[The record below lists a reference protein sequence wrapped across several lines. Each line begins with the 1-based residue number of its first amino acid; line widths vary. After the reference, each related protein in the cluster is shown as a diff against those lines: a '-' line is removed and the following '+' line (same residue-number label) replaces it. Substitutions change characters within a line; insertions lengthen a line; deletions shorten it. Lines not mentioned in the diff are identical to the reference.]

1 MLHKLLGLVVSVAAL
16 MVVAVVAISAII
28 IENDMASCGDVNSG
42 GSNLCG
48 PADAIVAV
56 SGGDTTARTKKAVQL
71 YQAGY
76 ANKIIFSG
84 AAADATSIS
93 NAEAMRRIAEADGV
107 PASAIYLDESS
118 EDTKQNAA
126 NVVDILH
133 NIGAKNVILVSSPYH
148 LKRVKMNFQTID
160 NTISYRTIASEDQH
174 WDWWFLKPNGWVIAS
189 TEVIG
194 IAELSAE
201 VK

>member
-1 MLHKLLGLVVSVAAL
+1 MLHKLLGLVVSAAVL

-28 IENDMASCGDVNSG
+28 IENDMASCTNVNNS
-42 GSNLCG
+42 SETMCG
-48 PADAIVAV
+48 PADVIVAV
-56 SGGDTTARTKKAVQL
+56 SGGDTAARAKKAIQL
-71 YQAGY
+71 YKAGY
-76 ANKIIFSG
+76 ADKIIFSG
-84 AAADATSIS
+84 AAADSTSIS

-107 PASAIYLDESS
+107 PVDAIYLDESS

-126 NVVDILH
+126 NVVNILH
-133 NIGAKNVILVSSPYH
+133 NVGAKNVILVSSPYH

-174 WDWWFLKPNGWVIAS
+174 WDWWFLKPSGWVIAS

>member
-1 MLHKLLGLVVSVAAL
+1 MA
-16 MVVAVVAISAII
+16 VAVVAISAII
-28 IENDMASCGDVNSG
+28 IENDMASCTNVNNS
-42 GSNLCG
+42 SEAMCG
-48 PADAIVAV
+48 PADVIVAV
-56 SGGDTTARTKKAVQL
+56 SGGDTAARAKKAIQL
-71 YQAGY
+71 YKAGY
-76 ANKIIFSG
+76 ADKIIFSG
-84 AAADATSIS
+84 AAADSTSIS

-126 NVVDILH
+126 NVVNILH
-133 NIGAKNVILVSSPYH
+133 NVGARNVILVSSPYH

-160 NTISYRTIASEDQH
+160 NTISYRTAAADDQH

>member
-1 MLHKLLGLVVSVAAL
+1 MLHKLLGLVVSVAVL

-28 IENDMASCGDVNSG
+28 IENDMASCTNVNNS
-42 GSNLCG
+42 SETMCG

-126 NVVDILH
+126 NVVNILH
-133 NIGAKNVILVSSPYH
+133 NVGARNVILVSSPYH

-160 NTISYRTIASEDQH
+160 NTISYRTAAADDQH